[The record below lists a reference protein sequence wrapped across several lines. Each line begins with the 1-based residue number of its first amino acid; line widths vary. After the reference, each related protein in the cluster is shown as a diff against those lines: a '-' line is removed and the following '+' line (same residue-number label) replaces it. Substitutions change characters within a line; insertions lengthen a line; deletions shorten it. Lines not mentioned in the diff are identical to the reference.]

1 MSPNEGFWISRYVKN
16 KIVHISKMQA
26 VNTKAK
32 KEEKQN
38 VSNSNF
44 DGIKPLYESWFITA
58 RAQETSLKNNV
69 SVKTPEIS
77 LRHSYPG
84 GGADKEY
91 LNIGSSLKR
100 DEQSIFRGYHRGCQ
114 ESKATHLSLVH
125 LFETIY
131 NTFYICFSYNEVR
144 KDICKEMCK
153 QVCQRSQT
161 MGINAKGFF
170 FFFSLS
176 VQQYQIQQ
184 IILRGVEG
192 AHLISVL
199 LWQK

>member
-1 MSPNEGFWISRYVKN
+1 M
-16 KIVHISKMQA
+16 
-26 VNTKAK
+26 
-32 KEEKQN
+32 
-38 VSNSNF
+38 
-44 DGIKPLYESWFITA
+44 
-58 RAQETSLKNNV
+58 
-69 SVKTPEIS
+69 KTPEIS

-91 LNIGSSLKR
+91 LNIGSSLER
-100 DEQSIFRGYHRGCQ
+100 DEQSIFRGYHRGCK
-114 ESKATHLSLVH
+114 ESKATRLSLVH

-199 LWQK
+199 L